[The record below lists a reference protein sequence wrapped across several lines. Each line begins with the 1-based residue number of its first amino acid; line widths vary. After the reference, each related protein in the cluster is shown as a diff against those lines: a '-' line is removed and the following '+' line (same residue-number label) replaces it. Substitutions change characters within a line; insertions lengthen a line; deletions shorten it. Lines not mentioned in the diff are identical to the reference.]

1 MFKLIR
7 FRGSYLLAGIGLTA
21 MILLSFPSC
30 SAPKSGC
37 PAEEARAKAIKANK
51 KVKKH
56 SKTELFPKDMKKKM
70 NH

>member
-1 MFKLIR
+1 MFGKSIQKH
-7 FRGSYLLAGIGLTA
+7 FRLLFALLLVTGLF
-21 MILLSFPSC
+21 ISNSSC

-51 KVKKH
+51 KVKKQ

-70 NH
+70 GN

>member
-1 MFKLIR
+1 MFGKYSIIG
-7 FRGSYLLAGIGLTA
+7 FVVLLFVGT
-21 MILLSFPSC
+21 LSFSGC

-37 PAEEARAKAIKANK
+37 PAEESRAKAIKANK